1 MRDQQADSGWT
12 SEVDALLGHW
22 RNRVYA
28 AQTAYYWQAERLWRW
43 HYLLGIPIIFMST
56 VVSSSIFADKS
67 GGIGIP
73 TVVIGALGG
82 LTAILASLQTFLKL
96 AETATR
102 NTAAADWYAAIRR
115 DIEALQALPRHL
127 RGDVRARLDLIRKD
141 INKAGQNAPAIGEH
155 LWMRVAE
162 RFGVTDLPLLEPPME
177 EP

>member
-1 MRDQQADSGWT
+1 MHDEQAEAGWT

-22 RNRVYA
+22 RSRVYA

-43 HYLLGIPIIFMST
+43 HYLLGVPMIFMSA
-56 VVSSSIFADKS
+56 VVGSSLFAEKG

-73 TVVIGALGG
+73 TAVTATLGG
-82 LTAILASLQTFLKL
+82 LTALLASLQTFLKL

-127 RGDVRARLDLIRKD
+127 RGDVRVRLDAIRKD
-141 INKAGQNAPAIGEH
+141 INKAGQNAPAIGER
-155 LWMRVAE
+155 LWTRVAE
-162 RFGVTDLPLLEPPME
+162 RFGVKELPTLEPPMK